1 MGALA
6 GHVAWEH
13 RVTAVRDRDVSGTLL
28 ELDSCPLTT

>member
-13 RVTAVRDRDVSGTLL
+13 RVTAVRDHEPDVGPHSGGGV
-28 ELDSCPLTT
+28 